1 MLNELKYA
9 IRNALVSDATL
20 TNLLQS
26 GTITYG
32 IAPSDSTFPYIVFY
46 EVSEQTPNT
55 HKVDFMDILIDIR
68 AVGVNEAQVEQVSAR
83 IREILHRNNLVVAGW
98 NVYRCNHV
106 NNTRF
111 LEQNERI
118 QVVKLTGHYRITM
131 NK

>member
-1 MLNELKYA
+1 MIDALKSA
-9 IRNALVSDATL
+9 IYNTLRNDSVL

-26 GTITYG
+26 GTISYG
-32 IAPSDSTFPYIVFY
+32 IAPSDSSFPYVVFY

-55 HKVDFMDILIDIR
+55 HKVDFMDVLIDIR
-68 AVGVNEAQVEQVSAR
+68 AVGTNEVVVEQVSAR
-83 IREILHRNNLVVAGW
+83 IREILHRANLSVTGW

-106 NNTRF
+106 SNTRF

-118 QVVKLTGHYRITM
+118 QVVKLTGHFRITM